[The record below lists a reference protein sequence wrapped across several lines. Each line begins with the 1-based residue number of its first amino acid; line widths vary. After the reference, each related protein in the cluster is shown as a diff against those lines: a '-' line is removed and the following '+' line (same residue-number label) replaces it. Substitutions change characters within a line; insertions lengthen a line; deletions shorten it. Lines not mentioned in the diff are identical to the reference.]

1 MEVINKKYNKKIE
14 NPEKK
19 YLNDHSCLLD
29 IETTG
34 FSREYNQIYMIGLA
48 RVIDDSLDVTLL
60 FAENP
65 DEEKHI
71 LDEFIKYS
79 KDITD
84 FITFNGL
91 SFDFPFIKDR
101 MKHFGYEYD
110 FKAYNHLDIYKE
122 CKCLKSLLKL
132 NNLKQKT
139 IESFLGID
147 RDDKYNGGELIEH
160 YKIYCQCQDEECYN
174 NLITHN
180 LEDVKGMA
188 DILIILR
195 YSNISKNIEKAEA
208 NELSLDKD
216 KNILLSLSLNTSFP
230 KRFSISDSY
239 YYIVFDKDKA
249 NIKLT
254 PTNDTLRYYL
264 DDYKNYVYIEN
275 ENAIIPKQLLDSQ
288 NKKYAIKATKDN
300 CFLTANSTFLPV
312 YNKKLF
318 ENEKLFTHSYND
330 KKCYIDISSRME
342 DMDYIRNYAINL
354 IKHLI

>member
-1 MEVINKKYNKKIE
+1 MEVINKKYHKKIDS
-14 NPEKK
+14 PEKK

-34 FSREYNQIYMIGLA
+34 FSRDYNQIYMIGLA
-48 RVIDDSLDVTLL
+48 RMIDDSLDVTLL

-65 DEEKHI
+65 DEEKTV
-71 LDEFIKYS
+71 LEEFKKYS
-79 KDITD
+79 NDITD

-91 SFDFPFIKDR
+91 SFDFPFIKER
-101 MKHFGYEYD
+101 MNHFGYEYD

-122 CKCLKSLLKL
+122 CKYLKSLLKL

-139 IESFLGID
+139 IESFLGLD

-188 DILIILR
+188 DILTILR
-195 YSNISKNIEKAEA
+195 YSSIYKNIEKADA

-216 KNILLSLSLNTSFP
+216 NNILLTLSLNTSLP
-230 KRFSISDSY
+230 KRFSISGPY
-239 YYIVFDKDKA
+239 YYIVFENDKV
-249 NIKLT
+249 NIELR
-254 PTNDTLRYYL
+254 PTTDTLRYYL
-264 DDYKNYVYIEN
+264 NDYKNYVYIEN

-288 NKKYAIKATKDN
+288 NKKYATKATKEN
-300 CFLTANSTFLPV
+300 CFLSAEGTFLPAF
-312 YNKKLF
+312 NKKLF

-330 KKCYIDISSRME
+330 KKCYIDISSHME
-342 DMDYIRNYAINL
+342 DIDYIRNYAINL
-354 IKHLI
+354 IKHKI

>member
-1 MEVINKKYNKKIE
+1 MEVINKKYNKKIDS
-14 NPEKK
+14 PEKK

-34 FSREYNQIYMIGLA
+34 FSRDYNQIYMIGLA
-48 RVIDDSLDVTLL
+48 RMIDDSLDVTLL

-65 DEEKHI
+65 DEEKAV
-71 LDEFIKYS
+71 LEEFIKYS
-79 KDITD
+79 NDTTD

-91 SFDFPFIKDR
+91 SFDFPFIKER

-132 NNLKQKT
+132 KKKKKKT
-139 IESFLGID
+139 IESFLGLD

-188 DILIILR
+188 DILTILR
-195 YSNISKNIEKAEA
+195 YTSISKNIEKAEA
-208 NELSLDKD
+208 TELSLDKD
-216 KNILLSLSLNTSFP
+216 NNILLTLSLNTSLP
-230 KRFSISDSY
+230 KRFSISGSY
-239 YYIVFDKDKA
+239 YYIVFENDIV
-249 NIKLT
+249 NIELR
-254 PTNDTLRYYL
+254 PTTDTLKYYL

-288 NKKYAIKATKDN
+288 NKKYATKATKEN
-300 CFLTANSTFLPV
+300 CFLSAESTFLPAF
-312 YNKKLF
+312 NKKLF

-330 KKCYIDISSRME
+330 KKCYIDISSHME
-342 DMDYIRNYAINL
+342 DMDYIGNYAINL
-354 IKHLI
+354 IKHEI